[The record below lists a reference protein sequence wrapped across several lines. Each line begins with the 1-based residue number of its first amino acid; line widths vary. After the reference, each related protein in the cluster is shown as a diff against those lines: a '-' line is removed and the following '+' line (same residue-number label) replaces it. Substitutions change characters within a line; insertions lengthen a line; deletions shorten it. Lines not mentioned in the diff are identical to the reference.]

1 MSRTTITNALIVTAA
16 CAVALGGAS
25 VRSEETGNDAA
36 TQVAL
41 VEVQPAQVRPMQE
54 SVTAYGSAEASADRA
69 EAVTIDVEL
78 WWHRSSSPPANRCT
92 VASPCWVRNPA
103 PARGFE
109 ADKAARDA
117 SAAITEAERVSRL
130 HALGLATNA
139 ELASAR
145 AAANS
150 AAELRDSLRARI
162 GHGATLPAPRA
173 GVVDGLKAQPVTC
186 SRPERS
192 WPRSSI
198 QPPASFDSESS
209 LRMRFAFAH
218 SSASCCLS

>member
-16 CAVALGGAS
+16 CGRAGRVPRA
-25 VRSEETGNDAA
+25 SEETGNDAA

-69 EAVTIDVEL
+69 EAVTIDVEAMVAQVL
-78 WWHRSSSPPANRCT
+78 VTSGEPVHRGQPLLGLKPSAGSRL
-92 VASPCWVRNPA
+92 
-103 PARGFE
+103 E

-150 AAELRDSLRARI
+150 AAELRDSLHARI
-162 GHGATLPAPRA
+162 GHGAALPAPRA
-173 GVVDGLKAQPVTC
+173 GVVDGLKAQPGDLLAAGTVVAA
-186 SRPERS
+186 
-192 WPRSSI
+192 SSI
-198 QPPASFDSESS
+198 QPPASFDSD
-209 LRMRFAFAH
+209 RA
-218 SSASCCLS
+218 